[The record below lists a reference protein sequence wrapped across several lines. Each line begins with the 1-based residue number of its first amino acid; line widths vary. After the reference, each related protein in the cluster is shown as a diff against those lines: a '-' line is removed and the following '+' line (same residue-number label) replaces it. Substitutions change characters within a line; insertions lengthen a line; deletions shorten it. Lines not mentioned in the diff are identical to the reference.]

1 MLGRL
6 RVIKI
11 MDLEELIILM
21 AMVLSQLQSKKM
33 IFDLRLIV
41 IDSLSALFNAVP
53 AKPAQYFSLIKEL
66 LFYFKSLTKKHF
78 ISVLYTNN
86 TKDSAVVHRV
96 TEVKTIVG
104 EPLNWAVD
112 K

>member
-1 MLGRL
+1 MN
-6 RVIKI
+6 
-11 MDLEELIILM
+11 
-21 AMVLSQLQSKKM
+21 
-33 IFDLRLIV
+33 FDLRMII

-53 AKPAQYFSLIKEL
+53 AKPTQYFSMIKEL

-78 ISVLYTNN
+78 ISVVYTNN
-86 TKDSAVVHRV
+86 TKDASTVQRV